1 MAINFPNAPVLNQEL
16 VVGETTWAWTGSTW
30 DIKSATPPT
39 VSQNT
44 FQTISVAGQ
53 FNVVAEIPNDTL
65 TFVAGSG
72 ITITTNNATDTI
84 TFASTGGGGGTLT
97 NLDSLT
103 DVTITSPISGQVL
116 KYNGSTW
123 VNGTDLVGSGGGGAS
138 ASFNVIDTSLNR
150 KTLRLTSDGIDYDV
164 GLEAGSNISLG
175 LVNNV
180 ITLSSNLNNLA
191 LTPSTVTGGK
201 VKLSLT
207 ESGVS
212 KAEVTLRPGNN
223 ISYAIVNNEIQ
234 ISASQNNTGIFT
246 IPLRVNN
253 ATVSTSST
261 TGALTVTGGTG
272 IGGDLYLGGDLNITG
287 EAYSVSPVT
296 AEAQLTNK
304 KYVDSQSVAFSIVF
318 GL

>member
-16 VVGETTWAWTGSTW
+16 VVGETTWIWTGSTW

-44 FQTISVAGQ
+44 FQTISVSGQ

-84 TFASTGGGGGTLT
+84 TFASTGGGGGTGT

-103 DVTITSPISGQVL
+103 DVAITSPVSGQVL
-116 KYNGSTW
+116 KYNGTNW
-123 VNGTDLVGSGGGGAS
+123 INGTDLVGSGGGGAS
-138 ASFNVIDTSLNR
+138 ASLTAVDTSLNR
-150 KTLRLTSDGIDYDV
+150 KTLRLSSDGIDYDV

-175 LVNNV
+175 LVNNI
-180 ITLSSNLNNLA
+180 ITVNSSLSNLA

-207 ESGVS
+207 ESGVA

-223 ISYAIVNNEIQ
+223 ISYQIVNNEIQ

-253 ATVSTSST
+253 ATVSTSSI

-296 AEAQLTNK
+296 ADSQLTNK

>member
-16 VVGETTWAWTGSTW
+16 IVGETTWTWTGYTW

-44 FQTISVAGQ
+44 FQTISVVGQ

-65 TFVAGSG
+65 TFAAGPG

-84 TFASTGGGGGTLT
+84 TFASTGGGGGGTAT
-97 NLDSLT
+97 DLDSLT
-103 DVTITSPISGQVL
+103 DVAITSPINGQVL
-116 KYNGSTW
+116 KYNGTNW
-123 VNGTDLVGSGGGGAS
+123 TNNTDLTGTAS
-138 ASFNVIDTSLNR
+138 LTTVDTSLNR
-150 KTLRLTSDGIDYDV
+150 KTLRMSSNGIQYDV
-164 GLEAGSNISLG
+164 GLEAGSNINLSLANNIIT
-175 LVNNV
+175 VNSS
-180 ITLSSNLNNLA
+180 LSNLA
-191 LTPSTVTGGK
+191 LTPSLVTGGK

-207 ESGVS
+207 ESS
-212 KAEVTLRPGNN
+212 LTKAEVTFRPGNN
-223 ISYAIVNNEIQ
+223 ISLQIVNNEIQ

-246 IPLRVNN
+246 VPLRVNN
-253 ATVSTSST
+253 NTVSTSSI

-272 IGGDLYLGGDLNITG
+272 IAGDLYLGGDLNIEG
-287 EAYSVSPVT
+287 EAYSAT
-296 AEAQLTNK
+296 AVIADSQLTNK

>member
-1 MAINFPNAPVLNQEL
+1 MAINFPNTPVLNQEL
-16 VVGETTWAWTGSTW
+16 VVGDTTWTWTGSTW
-30 DIKSATPPT
+30 DIKSAAPPT

-65 TFVAGSG
+65 TLVAGSG

-84 TFASTGGGGGTLT
+84 TFASTGGGGGTAT

-103 DVTITSPISGQVL
+103 DVAITSPVSGQVL
-116 KYNGSTW
+116 KYNGTNW
-123 VNGTDLVGSGGGGAS
+123 TNGTDLVGSGGGGAS
-138 ASFNVIDTSLNR
+138 ASLTAVDTSLNR
-150 KTLRLTSDGIDYDV
+150 KTLRLSSDGIDYDV

-175 LVNNV
+175 LVNNI
-180 ITLSSNLNNLA
+180 ITVNSSLSNLA

-207 ESGVS
+207 ESGVT

-223 ISYAIVNNEIQ
+223 ISYQIVNNEIQ
-234 ISASQNNTGIFT
+234 ISGSQNNTGIFT

-253 ATVSTSST
+253 ATVSTSSI

-272 IGGDLYLGGDLNITG
+272 ISGDLYLGGDLNITG
-287 EAYSVSPVT
+287 EAYSSSAVT